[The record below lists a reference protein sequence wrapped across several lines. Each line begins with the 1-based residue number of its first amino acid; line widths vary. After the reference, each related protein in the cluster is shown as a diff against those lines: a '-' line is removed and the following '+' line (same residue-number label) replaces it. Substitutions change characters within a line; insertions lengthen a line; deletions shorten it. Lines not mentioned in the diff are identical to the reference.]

1 MIEDERR
8 ALMRAAGIGALVFVA
23 VMAFGAPR
31 FMGDGENSP
40 LVGQVAPDFTAEI
53 AAGDG
58 AGDRVSVSS
67 LRGHVVMLDFWAS
80 WCPPCRESIPI
91 LGRVAAAHPGGD
103 LVSFAVNV
111 ESDQPPQRVVAASR
125 ALGIAIPTLLDRSYE
140 AQSAFGVQALPTLV
154 LIDRAG
160 IVRHVHTGVPD
171 EAGLDR
177 WITELLAPPHAP

>member
-8 ALMRAAGIGALVFVA
+8 ALMRAVGIGALVFVA

-40 LVGQVAPDFTAEI
+40 MIGQAAPDFTLEI
-53 AAGDG
+53 VAGDG
-58 AGDRVSVSS
+58 TGDRVSVSS
-67 LRGHVVMLDFWAS
+67 LRGRVVMLDFWAS

-91 LGRVAAAHPGGD
+91 LGRVAARHAGEE
-103 LVSFAVNV
+103 LTSFAVNT
-111 ESDQPPQRVVAASR
+111 ESDQSPQRVIAAHR
-125 ALGIAIPTLLDRSYE
+125 ALGIAIPTLLDRSYQ
-140 AQSAFGVQALPTLV
+140 AQSAFDVQALPTLV

-160 IVRHVHTGVPD
+160 IVRHLHTGVPD

-177 WITELLAPPHAP
+177 WIAELLAQH